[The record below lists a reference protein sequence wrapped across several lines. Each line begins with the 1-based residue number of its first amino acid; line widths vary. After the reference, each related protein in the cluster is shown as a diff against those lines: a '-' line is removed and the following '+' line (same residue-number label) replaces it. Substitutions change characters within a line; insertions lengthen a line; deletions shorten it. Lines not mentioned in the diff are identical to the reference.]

1 MMIVIIFYYEFIH
14 NIRLALCVIMYQ
26 ANYIIFKNLCYPLLE
41 YSFFQKRKETLSKYN
56 KMSRRI

>member
-26 ANYIIFKNLCYPLLE
+26 ANYILFKNLCYPLLE
-41 YSFFQKRKETLSKYN
+41 YSFFQKKKRNLVK
-56 KMSRRI
+56 I